1 MKPVATQSY
10 GLLVCVKGANMSEQ
24 RATMSEREF
33 AKAVGLSRVTL
44 WRLRLK
50 GLVPHYRVG
59 TRILY
64 SQQHIEQFLKAHER
78 NLAKS

>member
-1 MKPVATQSY
+1 
-10 GLLVCVKGANMSEQ
+10 MSQQ
-24 RATMSEREF
+24 RATMNESEF

-64 SQQHIEQFLKAHER
+64 GQKHVEEFLKAHEM
-78 NLAKS
+78 NLLISQKGVAVP

>member
-1 MKPVATQSY
+1 
-10 GLLVCVKGANMSEQ
+10 MSEQ
-24 RATMSEREF
+24 RATMSEPEF

-59 TRILY
+59 TRVLY
-64 SQQHIEQFLKAHER
+64 GQQHIEQFLKAHEK
-78 NLAKS
+78 NLTNSQKGG

>member
-1 MKPVATQSY
+1 
-10 GLLVCVKGANMSEQ
+10 MSEQ
-24 RATMSEREF
+24 RATMSETEF

-64 SQQHIEQFLKAHER
+64 GRQHIDQFLKAHEKALT
-78 NLAKS
+78 NHSIK